1 MNIKMKSKLIIY
13 LGIMLAFLTACSS
26 EKPTHLEPHLAT
38 LPASG
43 ITRNEA
49 TLHGSVSLEGETTLP
64 TLSFK
69 YGETEEMALTSNSI
83 NLSDEDSNPS
93 GNGLSTKEVALCMMG
108 LKAGTTYYYMLQ
120 GSNGR
125 TTLSSNPMSFTTLPN
140 EKPALNDPQ
149 VLSYGPC
156 SIIVGF
162 DITANGGEEITEA
175 GCYYAEDGENAEDAE
190 ESGDGDATPTQQKA
204 KIENYQGAI
213 GVQQVKLNDLKFN
226 TTYRIWVYAQNR
238 VGETKSQAITFRTS
252 DAVKLQEAGKLSEL
266 MGTHLYEY
274 TQLTIAGD
282 LNGDDLRCLRTMA
295 GRDINNE
302 TTEGKLADINLADA
316 HIVAG
321 GGDFGPYHR
330 HTENQV
336 VGQGF
341 LAQCNQLS
349 HILLP
354 SDVTK
359 IEKDA
364 FAGCTSL
371 KEIEIPAS
379 VSQLL
384 PSAGCTALES
394 IQVSKANTHYSSQDG
409 VLFNAAGTEILWFP
423 MGKKGDYTLPST
435 LSGIGDY
442 AFKESSITRFIF
454 PDSFSEIGQG
464 VLMNSQVEEISLP
477 AQLKLI
483 PTGTFQGCTRLKVV
497 RLGEK
502 TELVSDYVFDG
513 CPLTDLYVDAP
524 YPPVCNTNA
533 FTTKG
538 TPFLPTCVLHV
549 PAGKK
554 KLYQNNRSWSKFEH
568 IVEQ

>member
-1 MNIKMKSKLIIY
+1 MKSKLIIY
-13 LGIMLAFLTACSS
+13 LGMILAILTACSS

-69 YGETEEMALTSNSI
+69 YGETEEMALTSNPIS
-83 NLSDEDSNPS
+83 LSDEDSNPS
-93 GNGLSTKEVALCMMG
+93 GDGHSTTEVALCMMG

-140 EKPALNDPQ
+140 EKPALSNPQ

-162 DITANGGEEITEA
+162 DIAANGGEEITEA
-175 GCYYAEDGENAEDAE
+175 GCYYAE
-190 ESGDGDATPTQQKA
+190 DGDATPTQQKA

-213 GVQQVKLNDLKFN
+213 GAQQVKLNDLKFN
-226 TTYRIWVYAQNR
+226 TTYRIWAYAQNR
-238 VGETKSQAITFRTS
+238 VGETKSEAISFKTS

-266 MGTHLYEY
+266 MGNHLYEY

-282 LNGDDLRCLRTMA
+282 LNGDDLRSLRTMA

-423 MGKKGDYTLPST
+423 MGTFHSFRHRRLCFQGKQHHPLH
-435 LSGIGDY
+435 LSG
-442 AFKESSITRFIF
+442 
-454 PDSFSEIGQG
+454 
-464 VLMNSQVEEISLP
+464 
-477 AQLKLI
+477 
-483 PTGTFQGCTRLKVV
+483 
-497 RLGEK
+497 
-502 TELVSDYVFDG
+502 
-513 CPLTDLYVDAP
+513 
-524 YPPVCNTNA
+524 
-533 FTTKG
+533 
-538 TPFLPTCVLHV
+538 
-549 PAGKK
+549 
-554 KLYQNNRSWSKFEH
+554 
-568 IVEQ
+568 

>member
-64 TLSFK
+64 TLSFR
-69 YGETEEMALTSNSI
+69 YGETEEMALTSNPIS
-83 NLSDEDSNPS
+83 LSEEDSNPS
-93 GNGLSTKEVALCMMG
+93 GDGHSTTEVALCMTG

-120 GSNGR
+120 GNNGR
-125 TTLSSNPMSFTTLPN
+125 TTLSSNPMNFTTLPN
-140 EKPALNDPQ
+140 DKPSLTAPQ

-162 DITANGGEEITEA
+162 DITSNGGEDITET
-175 GCYYAEDGENAEDAE
+175 GCYYAKEGSSND
-190 ESGDGDATPTQQKA
+190 TQQKT
-204 KIENYQGAI
+204 KVENYQGAI
-213 GVQQVKLNDLKFN
+213 GTQQVRLSDLQFN
-226 TTYRIWVYAQNR
+226 TTYRIWTFAKNR
-238 VGETKSQAITFRTS
+238 VGETTSQAITFKTT
-252 DAVKLQEAGKLSEL
+252 DAVKLQEAGKLSAL
-266 MGTHLYEY
+266 MGNHLYEY
-274 TQLTIAGD
+274 TQLSIVGD
-282 LNGDDLRCLRTMA
+282 LNGDDLVCLRTMA
-295 GRDINNE
+295 GRDLNNE
-302 TTEGKLADINLADA
+302 TTAGKLADINMADA

-321 GGDFGPYHR
+321 GSDFGPYYR

-336 VGQGF
+336 VGQGLF
-341 LAQCNQLS
+341 AQCNQLR
-349 HILLP
+349 HIILP
-354 SDVTK
+354 SDVIK

-364 FAGCTSL
+364 FAYCTSL
-371 KEIEIPAS
+371 QEIEIPAS
-379 VSQLL
+379 VSQII

-394 IQVSKANTHYSSQDG
+394 IQVSKANTHYSSLDG

-423 MGKKGDYTLPST
+423 MGKQGDYTLPST
-435 LSGIGDY
+435 LSGISDY
-442 AFKESSITRFIF
+442 AFKECSITRFIF

-464 VLMNSQVEEISLP
+464 ALMNSKVEEVSLP

-497 RLGEK
+497 RLGQK
-502 TELVSDYVFDG
+502 TELISDYVFDG
-513 CPLTDLYVDAP
+513 CPLTDLYIDAT

-533 FTTKG
+533 FSTKG
-538 TPFLPTCVLHV
+538 IDFLSTCVLHV

-554 KLYQNNRSWSKFEH
+554 KLYQYNRSWGKFKH
-568 IVEQ
+568 ITEQ